1 MDNELNNLE
10 RALDFLDR
18 CRKDSTANATG
29 AYRDAREWIES
40 AARDVVR
47 ARRRV
52 QPSLDGV
59 TPDGH
64 AVDMKPYPAG
74 DENFFGG
81 GA

>member
-1 MDNELNNLE
+1 MDHELNNLE

-47 ARRRV
+47 AKRNL
-52 QPSLDGV
+52 QPA
-59 TPDGH
+59 TCAENEEEH
-64 AVDMKPYPAG
+64 A
-74 DENFFGG
+74 EEHFFGG